1 MSMNTGKLMDIAEFI
16 KKLVTDP
23 KMNFSTLPNCCD
35 DFISASCKCIVD
47 GCWTWP
53 EIKQLIELF
62 QQDFGD
68 FTLPLDFIAILGM
81 MEVYFGLSGKGE
93 FFSGLTAQAPGMLGM
108 IFADFIGAYSGIWV
122 GQEALSKL

>member
-62 QQDFGD
+62 Q
-68 FTLPLDFIAILGM
+68 
-81 MEVYFGLSGKGE
+81 
-93 FFSGLTAQAPGMLGM
+93 
-108 IFADFIGAYSGIWV
+108 
-122 GQEALSKL
+122 